1 MHPDAGF
8 DSEQGGGRLEAV
20 DNDARQYA
28 LGVLAVML
36 VQWMPPLNAL
46 TESKLGAAGRC
57 GAVVHR
63 NFLEEM

>member
-1 MHPDAGF
+1 MHPDAGL

-20 DNDARQYA
+20 DNDACQYA

-36 VQWMPPLNAL
+36 VRWMQPSNAR
-46 TESKLGAAGRC
+46 TAAKLVAAGYC